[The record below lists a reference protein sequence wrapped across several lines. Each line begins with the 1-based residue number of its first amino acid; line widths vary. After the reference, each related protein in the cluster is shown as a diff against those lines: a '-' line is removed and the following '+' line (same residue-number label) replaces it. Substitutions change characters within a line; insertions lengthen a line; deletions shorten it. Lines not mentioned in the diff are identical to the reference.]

1 MKRMNYVQNIW
12 TINVTINDEIK
23 YIISILKSKLI
34 ESQGNKKH
42 YDSQFWRLHAW
53 KETSCNYRIKYQQA

>member
-1 MKRMNYVQNIW
+1 MKHMNYVQNIW

-34 ESQGNKKH
+34 ESQGN
-42 YDSQFWRLHAW
+42 
-53 KETSCNYRIKYQQA
+53 